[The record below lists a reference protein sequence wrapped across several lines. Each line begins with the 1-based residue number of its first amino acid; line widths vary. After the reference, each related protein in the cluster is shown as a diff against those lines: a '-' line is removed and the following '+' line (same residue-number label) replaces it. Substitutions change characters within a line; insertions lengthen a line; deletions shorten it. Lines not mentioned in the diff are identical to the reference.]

1 MATKVEITAHV
12 ARKLRQVY
20 KSELDGTYVQ
30 TALAGSMD
38 SAAWSQIAV
47 YLRSDSLA
55 AIGQMVKD
63 RVVTKLLSD
72 VDDEAITML
81 TDDSLSLTE
90 YARTERLP

>member
-1 MATKVEITAHV
+1 MATKIEVTEHV

-20 KSELDGTYVQ
+20 KNELDGVYVQ

-38 SAAWSQIAV
+38 AAAWSQIAIN
-47 YLRSDSLA
+47 LRVDNLA

-63 RVVTKLLSD
+63 RVVSKLLSD
-72 VDDEAITML
+72 VDTEAATML